1 MEKYRVGIVGAT
13 GMVGQRFISLLKDHP
28 WFEVNCVAASARSA
42 GKTYREAVG
51 ERWAFAWEIPEKVAG
66 MTVVDAADIDEVSKH
81 VDFVF
86 CAVDMKKDE
95 IRALEE
101 AYAKHEI
108 PVVSNNSACRG
119 IEDVPMVVP
128 EINADHLAVIEA
140 QKKRLGTKS
149 GFIAVKPNCSI
160 QSYVPAL
167 TPLLDFEPEKVS
179 VCTYQAI
186 SGAGKTFKT
195 WPEMVDN
202 VIPYIGGEDE
212 KSENE
217 PLKLWGHV
225 EDGKIVNATLPV
237 ISAQCLRVACSDG
250 HMAAVSVSFK
260 KKPTIEQIKERWA
273 NYETEAQRLELPSA
287 PKPFLQYFEDPSRPQ
302 TRLDRDFQ
310 NGFGVSIGRLREDKL
325 FDYRFVCLSH
335 NTVRGAAGG
344 GILTAEL
351 LWPQGVHSAPGVM
364 QKSYKYLEG
373 SYHNET
379 FVHRHWYG
387 ADYAFQERRNRL
399 GCAGQPRREPDCGR
413 RERADCR
420 GHDGRTIDDDVG

>member
-1 MEKYRVGIVGAT
+1 MERKWRVAVVGAT
-13 GMVGQRFISLLKDHP
+13 GMVGQRFVSLLADHP
-28 WFEVNCVAASARSA
+28 WFEIAVVAASARSA
-42 GKTYREAVG
+42 GKTYEEAVSD
-51 ERWAFAWEIPEKVAG
+51 RWAFDWPIPQNVRPLVVRDASDVAAVTG
-66 MTVVDAADIDEVSKH
+66 E

-140 QKKRLGTKS
+140 QKKRLSTKN

-351 LWPQGVHSAPGVM
+351 LCRKGYIP
-364 QKSYKYLEG
+364 
-373 SYHNET
+373 
-379 FVHRHWYG
+379 HR
-387 ADYAFQERRNRL
+387 
-399 GCAGQPRREPDCGR
+399 
-413 RERADCR
+413 
-420 GHDGRTIDDDVG
+420 V